1 MKLGKKAATLLE
13 TLTVILIIV
22 ILSVFLIPTSYSV
35 YRIFKRMIANEYD
48 QEYYKNDPE
57 ANWKKQSDGLF
68 YLRGWKE

>member
-22 ILSVFLIPTSYSV
+22 ILSIFLIPTAYSV
-35 YRIFKRMIANEYD
+35 YRIFKRMVANEYD

-57 ANWKKQSDGLF
+57 GKHKKESDGLF
-68 YLRGWKE
+68 WRKGWEE

>member
-22 ILSVFLIPTSYSV
+22 ILSIFLIPTAYSV

-57 ANWKKQSDGLF
+57 GKNKKESDGLF
-68 YLRGWKE
+68 WHRGWEK